1 MTGQTVSISGATQTE
16 YNGNVVITVTGP
28 NGFTYN
34 FAGSATTPATGT
46 ISANDLYLRA
56 EYQNFSANNT
66 WPADG
71 TDASGKWRLRNDI
84 LAKTNACCD
93 EAIDTYAAWVSGFR
107 DGVWPGMLELPS
119 TVVTVQSGTDGVATY
134 TTIEVAD
141 ASIFAPEQEINTYAG
156 PDGIARLSTTSIA
169 SISGNTITISIPR
182 ATVLPVG
189 SIVRPS
195 VTPDGVHP
203 YGAVIDRVANGIPQS
218 EKLKFY
224 P

>member
-1 MTGQTVSISGATQTE
+1 
-16 YNGNVVITVTGP
+16 
-28 NGFTYN
+28 
-34 FAGSATTPATGT
+34 
-46 ISANDLYLRA
+46 
-56 EYQNFSANNT
+56 
-66 WPADG
+66 
-71 TDASGKWRLRNDI
+71 
-84 LAKTNACCD
+84 
-93 EAIDTYAAWVSGFR
+93 
-107 DGVWPGMLELPS
+107 MLELPS
-119 TVVTVQSGTDGVATY
+119 TTVTAQAGTDGVANY

-141 ASIFAPEQEINTYAG
+141 ASIFGPEQEINTYAG
-156 PDGIARLSTTSIA
+156 PYGITRLSTTSIG

-203 YGAVIDRVANGIPQS
+203 YGAVIDRIAGGIPQS

>member
-1 MTGQTVSISGATQTE
+1 
-16 YNGNVVITVTGP
+16 
-28 NGFTYN
+28 
-34 FAGSATTPATGT
+34 
-46 ISANDLYLRA
+46 
-56 EYQNFSANNT
+56 
-66 WPADG
+66 
-71 TDASGKWRLRNDI
+71 
-84 LAKTNACCD
+84 
-93 EAIDTYAAWVSGFR
+93 
-107 DGVWPGMLELPS
+107 MLELPS
-119 TVVTVQSGTDGVATY
+119 TVVTVQSGTDGVVTY